1 MKKVIIICGISI
13 ILILICLILFFN
25 DMQMNECLGIR
36 VPKLTKRE
44 TIKLKSGKFFDDE
57 RVNKIYLSKIQMKR
71 LLKKVEENENW
82 RNGKLDE
89 RLDEKMKKF
98 TRENIYDEIPNIENA
113 YWIFTNRSHGVDDQ
127 HSVDEML
134 NDMYYAIS
142 FGIVDID
149 NNILYYY
156 EYDR

>member
-25 DMQMNECLGIR
+25 DMQMNECLEIR

-57 RVNKIYLSKIQMKR
+57 RVNKIYLSKTQMKR

-89 RLDEKMKKF
+89 RLDEKMKNF

-113 YWIFTNRSHGVDDQ
+113 YWIFIKKNC
-127 HSVDEML
+127 
-134 NDMYYAIS
+134 I
-142 FGIVDID
+142 
-149 NNILYYY
+149 
-156 EYDR
+156 